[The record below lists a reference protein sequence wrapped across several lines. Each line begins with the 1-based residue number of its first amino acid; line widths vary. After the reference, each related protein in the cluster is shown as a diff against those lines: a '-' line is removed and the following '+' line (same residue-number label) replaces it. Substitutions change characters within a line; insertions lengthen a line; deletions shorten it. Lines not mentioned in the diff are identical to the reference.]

1 MRSITE
7 RNHISDRLSRSEDVP
22 YLEAMVGQSILVVS
36 QDASRA
42 RLLED
47 ALQHGGF
54 TVVAATDPAQP
65 STQLVNNDLAAVVV
79 DLSLPGLDRPAL
91 ASSLSPTTPT
101 LQPEPLEAVERRHI
115 LATLQFTGWNKRRA
129 ALILGIARSTLI
141 QKVRRYKLKAPGAP
155 VR

>member
-1 MRSITE
+1 MS
-7 RNHISDRLSRSEDVP
+7 
-22 YLEAMVGQSILVVS
+22 GQSILVIS

-54 TVVAATDPAQP
+54 TVVAPTDPAQP
-65 STQLVNNDLAAVVV
+65 STDLAGNEIAAVVV
-79 DLSLPGLDRPAL
+79 DLSLPGLDRPGL
-91 ASSLSPTTPT
+91 ASSLAPATPT

-141 QKVRRYKLKAPGAP
+141 QKVRRYKLRAPGAP
-155 VR
+155 AR

>member
-1 MRSITE
+1 
-7 RNHISDRLSRSEDVP
+7 
-22 YLEAMVGQSILVVS
+22 MVGQSILVIS

-42 RLLED
+42 RILGD

-54 TVVAATDPAQP
+54 TVVASTDPAQP
-65 STQLVNNDLAAVVV
+65 SAELASPDLAAVVV
-79 DLSLPGLDRPAL
+79 DLELPGLDRVAL
-91 ASSLSPTTPT
+91 ASSLAPATPT

-141 QKVRRYKLKAPGAP
+141 QKVRRYKLKAPGTPA
-155 VR
+155 R

>member
-1 MRSITE
+1 
-7 RNHISDRLSRSEDVP
+7 
-22 YLEAMVGQSILVVS
+22 MVGPPILVIS

-42 RLLED
+42 RQLED

-54 TVVAATDPAQP
+54 PVVASTDPTQP
-65 STQLVNNDLAAVVV
+65 STDLSNNDLAAVVV
-79 DLSLPGLDRPAL
+79 DLSLPGLDRSAL
-91 ASSLSPTTPT
+91 VSSLAPATPT

-141 QKVRRYKLKAPGAP
+141 QKVRRYRLKAPGAP
-155 VR
+155 PR

>member
-1 MRSITE
+1 MS
-7 RNHISDRLSRSEDVP
+7 
-22 YLEAMVGQSILVVS
+22 GQSILVIS
-36 QDASRA
+36 QDVSRA

-54 TVVAATDPAQP
+54 TVVLTTDPAQP
-65 STQLVNNDLAAVVV
+65 SNELANNDLAAAVV
-79 DLSLPGLDRPAL
+79 DLSLPGLDRLAL
-91 ASSLSPTTPT
+91 AASLAPATPT

-155 VR
+155 AR

>member
-1 MRSITE
+1 MS
-7 RNHISDRLSRSEDVP
+7 
-22 YLEAMVGQSILVVS
+22 GQSILVIS
-36 QDASRA
+36 QDVSRA

-54 TVVAATDPAQP
+54 TVVLTTDPAQP
-65 STQLVNNDLAAVVV
+65 STELANNDLAAAVV
-79 DLSLPGLDRPAL
+79 DLSLPGLDRLAL
-91 ASSLSPTTPT
+91 AASLAPATPT

-155 VR
+155 AR